1 MRYDINLSITYSY
14 DSPAAGVRQIAH
26 LMPLDLVGFRR
37 NASLGSGAQPAPRQ
51 RLIAG
56 HLDFEPAPAVR
67 QDWFDFFGNAVSE
80 VAFHESL
87 DEIIVRLQA
96 RVEINKVVTFAEA
109 GLTLVDLAAAI
120 AACRDLGPRSPMHF
134 VNPSPRVPFDAEI
147 ADYARDF
154 EKPGLP
160 TTEIVEVL
168 GLRLNED
175 MKFDA
180 EATTASTPISEAF
193 RKRHGVC
200 QDFSQIMISALRS
213 LGIPAGYVS
222 GFLRTL
228 PPPGKPRLEGADAM
242 HAWVCAWC
250 GPDTG
255 WVEYDPTN
263 ATFAG
268 TDHVVVAYGRDYA
281 DVAPVRGA
289 MRIAG
294 SHTSDQA
301 VDVIPLPD

>member
-1 MRYDINLSITYSY
+1 MRYDITLTMTYSY
-14 DSPAAGVRQIAH
+14 DSPAAGVRQLAH
-26 LMPLDLVGFRR
+26 LLPLDLLDFDG
-37 NASLGSGAQPAPRQ
+37 AGGSGQPVPRQ

-56 HLDFEPAPAVR
+56 RLDFDPEPAVR
-67 QDWFDFFGNAVSE
+67 EDRFDFFGNAISE
-80 VAFHESL
+80 VAFHEAL
-87 DEIIVRLQA
+87 DEIVIRLQA
-96 RVEINKVVTFAEA
+96 RVEVNKVSAPIPATIPLD
-109 GLTLVDLAAAI
+109 GLVAAV
-120 AACRDLGPRSPMHF
+120 AACWDLGPRSPVHF
-134 VNPSPRVPFDAEI
+134 IYPSPRVPFDPAI
-147 ADYARDF
+147 ADYARGCSQ
-154 EKPGLP
+154 PGASVAGV
-160 TTEIVEVL
+160 VEAL
-168 GLRLNED
+168 GRRLNVD

-180 EATTASTPISEAF
+180 EATTASTPISESFAQ
-193 RKRHGVC
+193 RHGVC

-301 VDVIPLPD
+301 VDVIPLTD